1 MANYANLLAQIAA
14 NIYSNNNQEI
24 TGDVLQLQLNAMVA
38 SLGAGY
44 QFMGV
49 AGLNTNPGA
58 PDQKVF
64 YISGES
70 GTFPNFDGLVNT
82 DGNICILKYDSAW
95 TISKIS
101 IYDVYS
107 TIITRESVNKLDVTS
122 EVLADGKF
130 ISSTGAIFSHDELCI
145 SAYIPI
151 KEGQT
156 LILSHGD
163 AFGGGARGALYD
175 DKKNFISS
183 FSTGGSGEI
192 SVTGTSASKWV
203 RFSLTKALLPSL
215 MVYES
220 NPGEYVPFG
229 ITEKDVAYIKNAN
242 SSQKIWEQI
251 DCPIESDLEEIQ
263 TTFISN
269 TIFDASVSGFSTTDY
284 IPLDRDSHQSYYW
297 KARSNFA
304 AQYKKLEFYDK
315 DYNPIVSVNG
325 LTSNIPYNKVAK
337 LVIPVFAKYVKY
349 ATWGTEIELYRA
361 PVRSFEEVVNELIVG
376 QVYTNTRNIL
386 WLGTSIPAG
395 AQYPAKS
402 CENNGY
408 TCINKAVGGSQLAFS
423 NTHPQSVTESS
434 GRCLT
439 ATVAE
444 LEALYRQDVTDGV
457 IPESWL
463 TGWKNGSYENSVIPY
478 IDGTNPSQV
487 SMIVLD
493 HGFNDRI
500 NIHNLLQNEGAI
512 DWTSTDRSNFVGA
525 WNYLLEKITAIN
537 PFIKIVIGGYFQNEY
552 DAYYSADVCRM
563 QELVAER
570 WELPL
575 FAVWK
580 ESGFSAQYVPGSS
593 NYIAEY
599 NSTYGTSYTKMN
611 PDAAGNIMFLQLFCP
626 DKVHPHS
633 DLTGNANIR
642 LNGIYTKM
650 LSKIL

>member
-1 MANYANLLAQIAA
+1 MANYANLLATIAA
-14 NIYSNNNQEI
+14 NIYTNGNQEVTAAMVKSAI
-24 TGDVLQLQLNAMVA
+24 NALVA

-49 AGLNTNPGA
+49 AHPTDTPSGYSDLRAFWLAGDAGTYTNFGGL
-58 PDQKVF
+58 
-64 YISGES
+64 
-70 GTFPNFDGLVNT
+70 
-82 DGNICILKYDSAW
+82 
-95 TISKIS
+95 
-101 IYDVYS
+101 
-107 TIITRESVNKLDVTS
+107 
-122 EVLADGKF
+122 VLADGEVAVIKYDGNGWSKGNVSSINKTPLNLLDTTKITSGKF
-130 ISSTGAIFSHDELCI
+130 INSSGGIGNNSECFISDFIPVVEGRTYRCNTDFGTGAKI
-145 SAYIPI
+145 
-151 KEGQT
+151 
-156 LILSHGD
+156 
-163 AFGGGARGALYD
+163 ALYD
-175 DKKNFISS
+175 SGRNVILSS
-183 FSTGGSGEI
+183 ITNSSAREI
-192 SVTGTSASKWV
+192 TATAGAAFV
-203 RFSLTKALLPSL
+203 RFTSRL
-215 MVYES
+215 
-220 NPGEYVPFG
+220 
-229 ITEKDVAYIKNAN
+229 
-242 SSQKIWEQI
+242 SQ
-251 DCPIESDLEEIQ
+251 L
-263 TTFISN
+263 
-269 TIFDASVSGFSTTDY
+269 STTMIVEGEMLPFYIPYAIEGKQIGYNVNDNRWISPLENAYNEDDFDKIDTTYTADY
-284 IPLDRDSHQSYYW
+284 IFERAISGYSTSDYIEIDSN
-297 KARSNFA
+297 ARKYAVYFSETFA
-304 AQYKKLEFYDK
+304 APFSVIRFYDK
-315 DYNPIVSVNG
+315 DKNLLIDIKGGVPADGLNILNKLVVLAIPDNCVYVRFAQETYG
-325 LTSNIPYNKVAK
+325 LTNGKLGIYMLNK
-337 LVIPVFAKYVKY
+337 IPVF
-349 ATWGTEIELYRA
+349 
-361 PVRSFEEVVNELIVG
+361 SSIVAAASSP
-376 QVYTNTRNIL
+376 VYTPTRNIL

-444 LEALYRQDVTDGV
+444 LEALYRQDVTNGV

-493 HGFNDRI
+493 HGFNDRV

-512 DWTSTDRSNFVGA
+512 GWTSKDRSNFVGA

-552 DAYYSADVCRM
+552 AEYYSADVCRM
-563 QELVAER
+563 QELVATR

-575 FAVWK
+575 LAAWK

-593 NYIAEY
+593 NYIAQY
-599 NSTYGTSYTKMN
+599 NATYGTNYTKLAPN
-611 PDAAGNIMFLQLFCP
+611 AAGEIMFLQLFCP

-650 LSKIL
+650 LNKIL